1 MLVIGNRY
9 MEKIKVLHQVLD
21 PSGIG
26 GVSTEFRAL
35 QNSELS
41 EKYEFSSMVLM
52 DSHRGVN
59 LHDVRFYYKKIKEIR
74 PDIIHIR
81 GAALDGLNAVIAAKL
96 YGKAKIFV
104 AVHGMY
110 SDKVFI
116 SSAKRWF
123 SEYVVEGLT
132 FGIADG
138 ISCVCKR
145 ITDRTYFDKY
155 RKKMLPFV
163 YNRMPHYNNE
173 ISQVHRNEIRSKYGI
188 AENAVVGLFLGRMT
202 KEKGIDDMI
211 ISLDIIPHEAL
222 ENFVLLMVGDGDY
235 FNACKEICK
244 DKAYKVIFAGSQK
257 DTEKFYH
264 AADFFIMP
272 SLHENHSISLLEA
285 CAAQLPSIATDCGGN
300 AETITTGKTGLI
312 VPVGSVSQMVGA
324 ILRMLDYS
332 ERAKFKKCLATED
345 FSRFSNEECDKALDS
360 AYESIL
366 KNI

>member
-1 MLVIGNRY
+1 

-35 QNSELS
+35 QNSQLS

-59 LHDVRFYYKKIKEIR
+59 LHDVRFYYKKIREIK
-74 PDIIHIR
+74 PDIVHIR

-116 SSAKRWF
+116 SPIKRWF
-123 SEYVVEGLT
+123 SEHVVEGLT
-132 FGIADG
+132 FGLADG

-145 ITDRTYFDKY
+145 ITERAYFDRY
-155 RKKMLPFV
+155 RKKMIPFV
-163 YNRMPHYNNE
+163 YNRMPKYNNANVQE
-173 ISQVHRNEIRSKYGI
+173 HRNEIRSLYGI
-188 AENAVVGLFLGRMT
+188 AEDAVVGLFLGRMT
-202 KEKGIDDMI
+202 NEKGIDDMI
-211 ISLDIIPHEAL
+211 CALDRISHEAL

-235 FNACKEICK
+235 FHTCKETCK
-244 DKAYKVIFAGSQK
+244 EKPYKVIFTGSQK

-285 CAAQLPSIATDCGGN
+285 CAAQLPSVATDCGGN
-300 AETITTGKTGLI
+300 AETISNGKTGLI
-312 VPVGSVSQMVGA
+312 VPVGNVSQMVGA
-324 ILRMLDYS
+324 ILRMLDNS
-332 ERAKFKKCLATED
+332 ERAKFKNCLAIED
-345 FSRFSNEECDKALDS
+345 FSRFSNEECDKALDR

-366 KNI
+366 KK